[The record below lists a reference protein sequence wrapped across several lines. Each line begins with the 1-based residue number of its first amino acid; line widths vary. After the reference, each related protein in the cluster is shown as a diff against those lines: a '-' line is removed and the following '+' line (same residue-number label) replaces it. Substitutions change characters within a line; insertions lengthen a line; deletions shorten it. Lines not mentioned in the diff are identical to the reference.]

1 MSKDAIAPI
10 EEFSALAPSTEG
22 FSIKEVM
29 HANFPKGITQNN
41 LLRVKVPAGGA
52 TSWEVDTIAGP
63 ESKKSLTGI
72 IVATR
77 DIRAYYDK
85 PFDGSN
91 EPPACYSPDAITGH
105 GEPGGPCAQCP
116 LSKWGSDEKQRGQAC
131 SMRRLMLI
139 LEEDSILPL
148 VVSAPPGS
156 LRNIENYFGRLSGQR
171 LPHYAVV
178 TSLGLEKD
186 KNPDGIAF
194 ARIKPTYQRAL
205 RPDEIVSLKDYMT
218 VVLPAFQTLSES
230 ETPMNDGAPY

>member
-1 MSKDAIAPI
+1 MASDAIVQI
-10 EEFSALAPSTEG
+10 EEFTALTPATEG
-22 FSIKEVM
+22 FTIKEVM
-29 HANFPKGITQNN
+29 NANFPKGITQSN
-41 LLRVKVPAGGA
+41 LLRVKVPSGGA
-52 TSWEVDTIAGP
+52 TSWEVDTIKGP
-63 ESKKSLTGI
+63 ESKKIISGI

-105 GEPGGPCAQCP
+105 GEPGGTCDLCP

-131 SMRRLMLI
+131 SMRRLMLV

-148 VVSAPPGS
+148 VISAPPGS
-156 LRNIENYFGRLSGQR
+156 LRRIEDYFGRLSGQR

-178 TSLGLEKD
+178 TDLGLEKD

-194 ARIKPTYQRAL
+194 SRINPSFQRAL
-205 RPDEIVSLKDYMT
+205 RVDEIESLREYMT
-218 VVLPAFQTLSES
+218 AVLPAFQKLSEV
-230 ETPMNDGAPY
+230 DAPY